1 MHIKDMLALEL
12 EKVKECEKLI
22 EQYNKLQSGEIV
34 DLSSKYD
41 ENSVQKS
48 IITSLQRVNSKGE
61 IVAKKEP
68 GLMSPYNSKV

>member
-22 EQYNKLQSGEIV
+22 EQFKKLQSGEIV

-48 IITSLQRVNSKGE
+48 IINSF
-61 IVAKKEP
+61 
-68 GLMSPYNSKV
+68 

>member
-22 EQYNKLQSGEIV
+22 EQFKKLQSGEIV

-41 ENSVQKS
+41 ENSVKKS

-61 IVAKKEP
+61 IVEKDK
-68 GLMSPYNSKV
+68 GLISPYHSKV